1 MAAGGAAANPF
12 RSGDLF
18 VGRKRDLG
26 RVEGLLS
33 QGQSM
38 LLVGGRRAGKTTLTR
53 QVSADRIQRT
63 LIQTDVTGW
72 DLTSMSSCLGA
83 LLSAIEGLPPTAHA
97 AAERQDIVPA
107 LEAAAPV
114 SLVIDEADRLLL
126 ASWGPSFFSFLRWL
140 DDAHLRSQI
149 SILLVGGPVL
159 ILFKDPDDKGSP
171 PLNTAE
177 PHYLSP
183 LDRDAVAELAQ
194 ICGQAEQCDEIL
206 RLCGGHAWL
215 TTRLLAE
222 MWDGASLQEAADD
235 ISDRSIGTF
244 EVWERQLGLSGGNSY
259 AASHPP
265 ESRTTPSARRRGPAT
280 AVRRSSAGPSASS
293 GETAAIST
301 PGPNCSLSGSPTP
314 FRTSASGIS
323 PSPTRPRTSRSPG
336 RSTEQLRDKFDVFY
350 APAQHAPLWG
360 SDLNRVL
367 PNTYGVQS
375 SYVLVL
381 STQNYVDKYWTK
393 VEYDAVA
400 SHAPNRILLLEM
412 GALPADLPPGL
423 VYRGSSAAEMVSLVD
438 ALQQKLT
445 NHHDRHVH

>member
-26 RVEGLLS
+26 QVEGLLR
-33 QGQSM
+33 QGQSV

-63 LIQTDVTGW
+63 LVRTDVTGW

-83 LLSAIEGLPPTAHA
+83 LLSAIEGLPLTAHA
-97 AAERQDIVPA
+97 AAERKDIVLA
-107 LEAAAPV
+107 LEATAPV

-126 ASWGPSFFSFLRWL
+126 ASSGPSFFSFLRWL

-177 PHYLSP
+177 PYYLSP
-183 LDRDAVAELAQ
+183 LGRDAVAELAQ
-194 ICGQAEQCDEIL
+194 VCGQAEQCDEIL

-244 EVWERQLGLSGGNSY
+244 EVWERQLGPLGRELLRRLPPDGVADDAFRKAPWTGYRSAAVFSRSIGLIRRDGSHIHHGPQLFLDWFVDAVPHERVWDLAISY
-259 AASHPP
+259 ASQD
-265 ESRTTPSARRRGPAT
+265 ESLAR
-280 AVRRSSAGPSASS
+280 
-293 GETAAIST
+293 EIH
-301 PGPNCSLSGSPTP
+301 
-314 FRTSASGIS
+314 
-323 PSPTRPRTSRSPG
+323 
-336 RSTEQLRDKFDVFY
+336 EQLRDKFDVFY

-400 SHAPNRILLLEM
+400 SHAPNRILLLDM
-412 GALPADLPPGL
+412 GALPAELPPGL

-445 NHHDRHVH
+445 NHHDPHVH